1 MRKLPLCSSAQ
12 VIRVLERE
20 GFRPRR
26 KKSKRGTH
34 RAYVKD
40 KIDGGRL
47 TAIVVLAQKEIPRG
61 TLKSILEQAH
71 ISNDE
76 FLKLLK

>member
-1 MRKLPLCSSAQ
+1 MSKLPLCSSAQ
-12 VIRVLERE
+12 VIKVLEDE
-20 GFRPRR
+20 GFVARR
-26 KKSKRGTH
+26 KSKGGSH

-40 KIDGGRL
+40 RPSGGRL
-47 TAIVVLAQKEIPRG
+47 TAIVVLAQRELPRG

-71 ISNDE
+71 ISDDK